1 MNTYFSRSNL
11 ETNMYFQDLRFN
23 TEIGNFNT
31 SVGVLV
37 NEQGLFEE
45 EFVENIATGKT
56 QLLSFSYDLIE
67 ALNDPEY
74 LSKNKLTNDFE
85 KKQHFFEMLEKE
97 RKRLVNAIVPDMSTI
112 RQETDPVDKIIK
124 GENVYNEIP

>member
-1 MNTYFSRSNL
+1 M
-11 ETNMYFQDLRFN
+11 
-23 TEIGNFNT
+23 NFNWLDN
-31 SVGVLV
+31 SK
-37 NEQGLFEE
+37 
-45 EFVENIATGKT
+45 TGKAGEA
-56 QLLSFSYDLIE
+56 DLIIGIGKPRDSDKDYDRR
-67 ALNDPEY
+67 LY